1 MIGCARQGVCAV
13 AARRG
18 LHGQNV
24 RVSEISEAAGTLTS
38 ALIVDGAEAADPAI
52 SPDGRWG
59 AWTTSSG
66 SEPGAQGGEL
76 WLGPVGKTRAP
87 GRRTGGR
94 CGRPPRAPDS

>member
-52 SPDGRWG
+52 SPDGRWV
-59 AWTTSSG
+59 AWATSSA
-66 SEPGAQGGEL
+66 SEPGAQGSEL
-76 WLGPVGKTRAP
+76 WLGPGGQGGAP
-87 GRRTGGR
+87 GRVTGGSVE
-94 CGRPPRAPDS
+94 RPR